1 MNTQV
6 DVSQV
11 ANPQTCLICFEESPD
26 THAPCGFQGAHF
38 HSHCIEKLQE
48 IQGGNFRCPH
58 CNQKMPI
65 ASNSSKYWLDE
76 IGALDH
82 LRGLLRDW
90 ISIHGFWNKKP
101 VFVKVQ
107 NGMQRGEREKRV
119 LRCVVASFVE
129 YLKVTVKPIGG
140 IRVLS
145 LVNRDESKKVFICRD
160 NDNVSE
166 FYIVLRRIAFL
177 ESGGRVSVDGYS
189 LSGCRRKR
197 VG

>member
-1 MNTQV
+1 M
-6 DVSQV
+6 
-11 ANPQTCLICFEESPD
+11 
-26 THAPCGFQGAHF
+26 
-38 HSHCIEKLQE
+38 
-48 IQGGNFRCPH
+48 
-58 CNQKMPI
+58 
-65 ASNSSKYWLDE
+65 
-76 IGALDH
+76 
-82 LRGLLRDW
+82 
-90 ISIHGFWNKKP
+90 
-101 VFVKVQ
+101 
-107 NGMQRGEREKRV
+107 